1 MCSSDLSTLLI
12 SHPAFLDHDTGE
24 YHPERP
30 DRLRAL
36 LGALEDPAFDGLKR
50 VEAPMATHEQLVR
63 VHPAELVETIL
74 SVRPPP
80 GELVNVDPDTV
91 ISAGTAEAIQR
102 AAGAVVLAVE
112 AVMGGKCSNAFAAV
126 RPPGHHAS
134 ATLPGGFCLF
144 NNVAIGARHAQ
155 AKYGIKKVAIVD
167 FDVHHGNGTQ
177 EIGRAHV

>member
-1 MCSSDLSTLLI
+1 MATNALYSVAMSTLLI

-91 ISAGTAEAIQR
+91 ISAGTAEAIQ
-102 AAGAVVLAVE
+102 
-112 AVMGGKCSNAFAAV
+112 
-126 RPPGHHAS
+126 
-134 ATLPGGFCLF
+134 
-144 NNVAIGARHAQ
+144 Q
-155 AKYGIKKVAIVD
+155 
-167 FDVHHGNGTQ
+167 
-177 EIGRAHV
+177 IGRAHV